1 MQALSGLPGYARA
14 GHENSRMPAY
24 VIGLVQHSVNVNAPA
39 RLLIVAVLGRR
50 DQRASVRYRSISFT
64 TSGLS

>member
-1 MQALSGLPGYARA
+1 
-14 GHENSRMPAY
+14 MPAY

-39 RLLIVAVLGRR
+39 RVLIVAVLGRR